1 MGRSK
6 KPFWAKDYKKAA
18 YNRAYYQ
25 KRKAQ
30 DKLTSIGVV
39 LALGL
44 VGYGWLTQGHNAT
57 PQNRTPS
64 TQQSHAA
71 TLDALAP
78 TPAQSRFWPDFNCSA
93 DHSKDSI
100 ATMLCQNSEAAKHE
114 LIFDQ
119 TYYALRQL
127 VGKAGWKALKQ
138 EVIADDDALKE
149 CIVPFTPE
157 GELPDADPDCYIKK
171 MDQITEKYKTR
182 LSGAAL
188 EEASRDIIQHI
199 LIQQKLLDA
208 GYPKSAKSA
217 DGVYGEAT
225 RIGILE
231 WQKKNNVSQT
241 GFISDDEA
249 RFILNGDKSGLE
261 WKDAINSKAGQ
272 QPSDTS
278 APLNQTREESR
289 STTSNDSGSSVGLI
303 IFLLVPILLGG
314 FVAVVRSQRK
324 RDYEEGRARVMKE
337 LNLQKRN
344 LQISRAQKITVDAYG
359 TANSENWI
367 LELQYFLKTRIV
379 PIINSQTSNKKIRD
393 RLLNEATYKAEEMA
407 SEPLP
412 VDISSPAYRSDP
424 SVFDPRM
431 NPFDYELHCALLL
444 RADGWD
450 AEATQKSGDQGADVI
465 AQKMGIKIVVQCK
478 LYTGTVGND
487 AVQQAFT
494 AQTFQGAQAALVVTN
509 SEFSTS
515 ARQASATTGV
525 YLIHHTQL
533 VDTAGQILR
542 RLTLSAP

>member
-1 MGRSK
+1 MKRVLLL
-6 KPFWAKDYKKAA
+6 AA
-18 YNRAYYQ
+18 
-25 KRKAQ
+25 
-30 DKLTSIGVV
+30 V
-39 LALGL
+39 LA
-44 VGYGWLTQGHNAT
+44 
-57 PQNRTPS
+57 
-64 TQQSHAA
+64 
-71 TLDALAP
+71 AP
-78 TPAQSRFWPDFNCSA
+78 GVAWGQEYKPDFNCSV

-127 VGKAGWKALKQ
+127 IGKSGWKALKQ
-138 EVIADDDALKE
+138 EVISDDDALKE

-157 GELPDADPDCYIKK
+157 GELPEADPDCYIKK
-171 MDQITEKYKTR
+171 MGQITEKYKSR
-182 LSGAAL
+182 LSGVAL
-188 EEASRDIIQHI
+188 EEANRDLEQHI
-199 LIQQKLLDA
+199 LIQQKLLDS
-208 GYPKSAKSA
+208 GYPKSAKIA

-231 WQKKNNVSQT
+231 WQKKNNIHQT

-249 RFILNGDKSGLE
+249 RFILSGDKSGLA
-261 WKDAINSKAGQ
+261 WKDAPNPQ
-272 QPSDTS
+272 VTQPSNDNS
-278 APLNQTREESR
+278 EPLKQTDLKEG
-289 STTSNDSGSSVGLI
+289 TTPSNDTRSSSGLI
-303 IFLLVPILLGG
+303 IFLLAPILLGG

-324 RDYEEGRARVMKE
+324 KDYEDGRARVMKE

-344 LQISRAQKITVDAYG
+344 LQISRTQKITVDAYG
-359 TANSENWI
+359 TANNAAWI
-367 LELQYFLKTRIV
+367 KELQYFLETRIS
-379 PIINSQTSNKKIRD
+379 PIINSQTSNQKIRD
-393 RLLNEATYKAEEMA
+393 RLLAEATYTAAQMA

-412 VDISSPAYRSDP
+412 IDISAPAYRSDP
-424 SVFDPRM
+424 SIFDPRM

-465 AQKMGIKIVVQCK
+465 AQKNGIKLVVQCK

-509 SEFSTS
+509 STFSTS

-525 YLIHHTQL
+525 YLIHHAQL
-533 VDTAGQILR
+533 ADTADQILR
-542 RLTLSAP
+542 RLTLTAP